1 MAAAAEEEV
10 AAAGAAGGAASAAA
24 AIAAGGA
31 GARAGVRAGV
41 GAAARARAEAGAAR
55 TATAVPAGAL
65 ARLQECGEL
74 GEPSRMRGE
83 EAGDDQGARVSGGQ
97 VQGRTQPAIQEGS
110 AGERE
115 AAGKEDHTLCS
126 FCCAGG
132 AGFSLPSSFG
142 RRRKGEKNT
151 R

>member
-1 MAAAAEEEV
+1 MLAEEEV

-24 AIAAGGA
+24 ASAAGSA
-31 GARAGVRAGV
+31 GARAGV
-41 GAAARARAEAGAAR
+41 GAAVQARSEAGAAR
-55 TATAVPAGAL
+55 AAAAVPAGAL
-65 ARLQECGEL
+65 ARLQECGER

-83 EAGDDQGARVSGGQ
+83 DACDDQGARVSGGQ

-142 RRRKGEKNT
+142 R
-151 R
+151 